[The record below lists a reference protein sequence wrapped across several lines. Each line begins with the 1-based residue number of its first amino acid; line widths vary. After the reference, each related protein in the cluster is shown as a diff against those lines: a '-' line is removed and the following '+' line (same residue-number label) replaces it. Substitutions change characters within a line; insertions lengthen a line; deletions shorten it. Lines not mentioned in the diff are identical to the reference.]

1 MFTEVS
7 FPGVPGARA
16 DARWCSYQRSPAL
29 ADLRAHDSWV
39 SPYTRRWSGS
49 G

>member
-16 DARWCSYQRSPAL
+16 DARLCGYQAVSSADRSA
-29 ADLRAHDSWV
+29 R
-39 SPYTRRWSGS
+39 
-49 G
+49 